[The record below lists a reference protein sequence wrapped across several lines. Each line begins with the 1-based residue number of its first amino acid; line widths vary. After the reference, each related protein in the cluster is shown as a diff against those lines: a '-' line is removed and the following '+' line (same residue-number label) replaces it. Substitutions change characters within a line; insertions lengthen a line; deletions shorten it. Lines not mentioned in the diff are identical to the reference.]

1 MQFFLPI
8 LVMWQEVKFHICYM
22 PWPGKCILSLAKGF
36 DKASCILGWLPLL
49 FWPLFS
55 ICLHLQYKKIHSSTT
70 YRFVF
75 FFAWS
80 DLKKKVI
87 QHSCH
92 RADKKK
98 FVKSLVKL
106 YTHIILWFDEFFG
119 GFLEGA
125 GVRVDLTNVIFS
137 KLRLQL
143 QYIVQWSRSKQIN
156 EVNSSEC

>member
-55 ICLHLQYKKIHSSTT
+55 ICLHLQYKKKIHRRTT
-70 YRFVF
+70 YRFV

-87 QHSCH
+87 LHSCH
-92 RADKKK
+92 RADKKNSSNH
-98 FVKSLVKL
+98 KSNYIHIL
-106 YTHIILWFDEFFG
+106 YFDLTSFLGFFG
-119 GFLEGA
+119 GGGGA
-125 GVRVDLTNVIFS
+125 R
-137 KLRLQL
+137 RLD
-143 QYIVQWSRSKQIN
+143 
-156 EVNSSEC
+156 ECNFF

>member
-75 FFAWS
+75 FLLGLIW
-80 DLKKKVI
+80 KKKLYYIRVI
-87 QHSCH
+87 A
-92 RADKKK
+92 RIKKIRQII
-98 FVKSLVKL
+98 SQII
-106 YTHIILWFDEFFG
+106 YTYYTLIWRVFWV
-119 GFLEGA
+119 FLEGEGA
-125 GVRVDLTNVIFS
+125 RVDLTNVIFS